1 MKCSS
6 AVWNPIRA
14 FFFNY
19 SDLPDAVRK
28 IKDSPIGTPFVSYT
42 YLAVP
47 AMIRN
52 AIERPER
59 MLAAVAA
66 YETLNY
72 AGLKLDGELEKQG
85 YWERMDNE
93 RTINPPWMRGR
104 TMWGALNTLHV
115 PTKWMSGFKPGVD
128 SYKLSLANE
137 SMPLKLFIINV
148 YCLIDDLYKELFANP
163 IRTRGYAP
171 NAHALGAP
179 FAGESGKD
187 LPLWPD
193 FMAFW
198 GPDPI
203 GGNPITRLP
212 FDIIFNQ
219 DWKGSPIYSETESL
233 GKKIQKSLNYAY
245 MNIAP
250 SMPLVPASW
259 HNQKILE
266 GMAADVG
273 RAEQEGREPNML
285 SSSLVDIANSVSA
298 ALGGEQFTG
307 ADWKGNEY
315 KTSDGL
321 AGSVGVKLRPY
332 RPQDLYMYELNKLRR
347 EMNDVRSGYRL
358 KHKKAS
364 RGAYIDKQM
373 EKFKRQFDYDMS
385 SYIEKMKDLENAYRS
400 VK

>member
-128 SYKLSLANE
+128 SYKLSLAN
-137 SMPLKLFIINV
+137 
-148 YCLIDDLYKELFANP
+148 
-163 IRTRGYAP
+163 
-171 NAHALGAP
+171 AHALGAP

-250 SMPLVPASW
+250 SMPLVPANW